1 VLRQQVTWNNDDGGE
16 THWNTFIGSDGAKPP
31 PPPGKPD
38 DVKEKVVPPPLGKPL
53 NPEDELGP
61 APAPGEGPP
70 VLRPSSPNWSY
81 TVRFCLSLRTSK
93 ASDI

>member
-1 VLRQQVTWNNDDGGE
+1 M
-16 THWNTFIGSDGAKPP
+16 GSDGAKPP

-38 DVKEKVVPPPLGKPL
+38 DVNEKVLVLPPPPGKPL
-53 NPEDELGP
+53 NPENELGP

-81 TVRFCLSLRTSK
+81 IVRFCLSLRTSK